1 MKFSEIEYERPNVQE
16 LQEKFGHLI
25 NLFNKAESFDE
36 QDALIRNINDL
47 RMEFQTLGTIASI
60 KYSIDTN
67 DKQFEEEQDFYDSN
81 SPVFDG
87 LVHQYY
93 TAIVGSKFRDQLEKK
108 WGKQLFDVAEVT
120 LRTFSEEIIEDLK
133 KENELRT
140 DYSKLLAS
148 AKIFFDGEEKN
159 LQGLIPYMEST
170 DREVRKA
177 ANEAKWKFFSDNEE
191 EFDRLFDELVKLRD
205 RIAKKLGYKNFVQMG
220 YDRMG
225 RTDYNSEMVAK
236 FRKQVEKFI
245 VPIAVKLKQKQ
256 QSRLGLESFKYYDQP
271 LDYKS
276 GNAKPHG
283 SPDWIVSCAKNM
295 YSELSPE
302 TNEFFNFMLDNE
314 MMDLVNKKGKDTGGY
329 CTFIEKYKAP
339 FIFSNFNGTMG
350 DIEVLTHE
358 AGHAFQAYSSRNFE
372 IPEYF
377 FPTSE
382 ACEIHSMS
390 MEFLTWPWMNCFFK
404 DQTEKFKYSHLK
416 GSVIFIPYGVSV
428 DEFQH
433 WVYENPQAT
442 PLERK
447 QAWLN
452 IEKKY
457 LPYIDY
463 DNNEFLEKGGRWQQ
477 QRHIYMSPFYYIDYC
492 LAQICAFQFWK
503 KALENREQALEDY
516 LRLCRAG
523 GSKSFLGLVET
534 ANLISPFEDGCLE
547 SFMGVIDNWLENF
560 DDTSVN

>member
-1 MKFSEIEYERPNVQE
+1 MKFSEIEYKRPNVAE
-16 LQEKFGHLI
+16 LQEKFEHLI
-25 NLFNKAESFDE
+25 NLFQKAESFDE

-67 DKQFEEEQDFYDSN
+67 DKEFVEEQVFYDAN
-81 SPVFDG
+81 SPIFEG
-87 LVHQYY
+87 LIHTYY
-93 TAIVGSKFRDQLEKK
+93 SSIVNSKFRQQLEKK

-120 LRTFSEEIIEDLK
+120 LRTFSQSILEDLK

-140 DYSKLLAS
+140 DYTKLLAS

-170 DREVRKA
+170 DREIRKA
-177 ANEAKWKFFSDNEE
+177 ANEAKWKFFADNEN
-191 EFDRLFDELVKLRD
+191 EFDRLFDELVKIRAKM
-205 RIAKKLGYKNFVQMG
+205 AKKLGYKNFVHMG

-225 RTDYNSEMVAK
+225 RTDYNAEMVKK
-236 FRKQVEKFI
+236 FRDQVLEFI

-256 QSRLGLESFKYYDQP
+256 QARLGLESFKYYDQP

-404 DQTEKFKYSHLK
+404 DQTDKFKYSHLK

-433 WVYENPQAT
+433 WIYENPEAT

-447 QAWLN
+447 QQWLI

-503 KALENREQALEDY
+503 KAQDNREQALVDY
-516 LRLCRAG
+516 LRLCKAG
-523 GSKSFLGLVET
+523 GSQSFLGLVNV

-560 DDTSVN
+560 DDASVN

>member
-1 MKFSEIEYERPNVQE
+1 MKFSNIEYKRPDINE
-16 LQEKFGHLI
+16 LQEKFKHLI
-25 NLFNKAESFDE
+25 GLFENAESFDE
-36 QDALIRNINDL
+36 QDALIKNINDL
-47 RMEFQTLGTIASI
+47 RMEFMTLGTIASI
-60 KYSIDTN
+60 KYSIDTT
-67 DKQFEEEQDFYDSN
+67 DKEFEEEQDFYDAN
-81 SPVFDG
+81 MPVYDS
-87 LVHQYY
+87 LIHRYY
-93 TAIVGSKFRDQLEKK
+93 SAIVKSKYRKELEAK
-108 WGKQLFDVAEVT
+108 WGKQLFDVADVT
-120 LRTFSEEIIEDLK
+120 LRTFSPEILEDLK

-140 DYSKLLAS
+140 DYTKLLAS
-148 AKIFFDGEEKN
+148 AKIFFDGEERN
-159 LQGLIPYMEST
+159 LQGLTPYMEST
-170 DREVRKA
+170 DRDVRKA
-177 ANEAKWKFFSDNEE
+177 ANEAKWKFFAENEE
-191 EFDRLFDELVKLRD
+191 EFDRLFDELVKLRAGM
-205 RIAKKLGYKNFVQMG
+205 AKRLGYKNFIQMG

-236 FRKQVEKFI
+236 FRQQVEKYI
-245 VPIAVKLKQKQ
+245 VPIAVKLKKKQ
-256 QSRLGLESFKYYDQP
+256 QSRLGIESFKYYDQP

-302 TNEFFNFMLDNE
+302 TNEFFNFMLENE

-329 CTFIEKYKAP
+329 CTFIEKYKSP

-404 DQTEKFKYSHLK
+404 TETEKFKYSHLK
-416 GSVIFIPYGVSV
+416 GSLIFIPYGVTV

-433 WVYENPQAT
+433 WVYDNPDAS
-442 PLERK
+442 PAERK
-447 QAWLN
+447 KAWLK

-463 DNNEFLEKGGRWQQ
+463 DGNEFLESGGRWQQ

-503 KALENREQALEDY
+503 KSMDNREKALEDY
-516 LRLCRAG
+516 LRLCKAG
-523 GSKSFLGLVET
+523 GSQSFLELVKT
-534 ANLISPFEDGCLE
+534 AHLISPFEDGCLE
-547 SFMGVIDNWLENF
+547 SFVGEIEKWLDNF
-560 DDTSVN
+560 DDASVN